1 MAQSAGEP
9 HRPGSVDVARL
20 AGVSQKTV
28 SRVMNSEPYVRA
40 EVRERVLVAA
50 RQLGYRPNAA
60 ARSLTSGRSR
70 RLGVVALGGGLY
82 GPGAMVADIERTARE
97 VGYSVSV
104 AYTHEND
111 EHGVKDA
118 LKLLLQQDVEGIVL
132 TEAIDEGQIDV
143 TLDVPVLTIGRFP
156 GLTASRR
163 IRVAEQPD
171 RSGYLA
177 TRHLI
182 GLGHSQVRHVTGPM
196 SWWASRDREQGW
208 RSALEEA
215 GLPVVDPL
223 AGDWSVQ
230 GGYAAGL
237 RLAKDE
243 TATAVFV
250 ANDDMAI
257 GVVRAL
263 FDQGIAVP
271 ARISVVGMD
280 DVPAAAY
287 LRPSLSTVAQDF
299 TELVEA
305 GIGRLIAAMETPEA
319 GEEHL
324 PLRDRPLRI
333 RESTAPPTP

>member
-1 MAQSAGEP
+1 MAESGGEA

-28 SRVMNSEPYVRA
+28 SRVMNDEPYVRA
-40 EVRERVLVAA
+40 ELRERVLTAA

-82 GPGAMVADIERTARE
+82 GPGTILADVERTARE
-97 VGYSVSV
+97 FGYSVSV
-104 AYTHEND
+104 VYTHADD
-111 EHGVKDA
+111 EHGVRDA
-118 LKLLLQQDVEGIVL
+118 LHRLLQQDVEGIVL

-143 TLDVPVLTIGRFP
+143 TLDMPVLSMGRFP
-156 GLTASRR
+156 GLMAARR
-163 IRVAEQPD
+163 IRASEQPD

-182 GLGHSQVRHVTGPM
+182 DLGHTEVRHVAGPM
-196 SWWASRDREQGW
+196 SWWASRDREEGW

-223 AGDWSVQ
+223 VSDWTVA
-230 GGYAAGL
+230 GGYAAGQ
-237 RLAKDE
+237 RLAEDE

-263 FDQGIAVP
+263 FDHGIEVP
-271 ARISVVGMD
+271 ARMSVMGMD
-280 DVPAAAY
+280 DAPAAAY
-287 LRPSLSTVAQDF
+287 LRPSLTTVVQDF
-299 TELVEA
+299 TELVAE
-305 GIGRLIAAMETPEA
+305 GIGKLIAAMGTPDA
-319 GEEHL
+319 GEEQL
-324 PLRDRPLRI
+324 QQRDRPLRI
-333 RESTAPPTP
+333 RESTAPPTT